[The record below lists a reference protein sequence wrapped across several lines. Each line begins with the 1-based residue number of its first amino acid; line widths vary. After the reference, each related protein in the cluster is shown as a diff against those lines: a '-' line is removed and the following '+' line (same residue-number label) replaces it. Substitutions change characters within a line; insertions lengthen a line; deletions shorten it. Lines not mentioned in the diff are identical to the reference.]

1 MDRNK
6 DLIELKYFS
15 AISKEL
21 NLSNLSQITDAA
33 LVMNKSKD
41 ITGILFFDYGYFGQ
55 ILEGH
60 RADVEETFKRIQN
73 DKRHQN
79 INLLGLSNI
88 KQRRFPEW
96 SMKLFNA
103 EEFAHQFPQFSE
115 IMNGLNDVD
124 IETYQMIKKIW
135 TRI

>member
-1 MDRNK
+1 MDRIQ
-6 DLIELKYFS
+6 DLVELKYFS

-21 NLSNLSQITDAA
+21 NLSNLSEITDAA
-33 LVMNKSKD
+33 VITNKSKD

-60 RADVEETFKRIQN
+60 RADVEATFERIQK

-79 INLLGLSNI
+79 IQLLGVSNI
-88 KQRRFPEW
+88 KQRRFPNW

-103 EEFAHQFPQFSE
+103 EEFSHQFPQFSE
-115 IMNGLNDVD
+115 IMEDLNHVD
-124 IETYQMIKKIW
+124 IETYQMITKIW